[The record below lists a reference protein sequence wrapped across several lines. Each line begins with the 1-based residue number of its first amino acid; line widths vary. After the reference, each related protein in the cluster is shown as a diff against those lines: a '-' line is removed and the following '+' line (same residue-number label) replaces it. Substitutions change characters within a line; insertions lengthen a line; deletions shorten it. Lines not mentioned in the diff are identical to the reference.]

1 MQRQMKR
8 PVSLRSTLSLKVRE
22 KRKQQVNRDSL
33 RSPSL
38 VIQTLFLLSSV
49 FFFFWFVFLL
59 PFSFCSP
66 ESWPLPPHCKSC
78 LCSAATRRPSSPCPR
93 KRLRR
98 TADSGLCWPASER
111 RVSADVRSKQKAA
124 RLSKSEERQIDVAA
138 PSPSLSPRHPQD
150 SQTLRATKWTTV
162 ADPRLFYTGVVSLA

>member
-1 MQRQMKR
+1 MKR

-38 VIQTLFLLSSV
+38 VIQTLFLLSS
-49 FFFFWFVFLL
+49 FFFCFVFLL
-59 PFSFCSP
+59 SFSFCSP

-78 LCSAATRRPSSPCPR
+78 LCSAVTRRPSSPCPR

-98 TADSGLCWPASER
+98 TADSGLCWPASKR
-111 RVSADVRSKQKAA
+111 RVSADLRSKEKAP
-124 RLSKSEERQIDVAA
+124 RVSKSAERQIDVAV
-138 PSPSLSPRHPQD
+138 PSLSLSPRHPQD
-150 SQTLRATKWTTV
+150 S
-162 ADPRLFYTGVVSLA
+162 